1 MGFSLDE
8 MNDLYL
14 DVLKEIGN
22 IGSGNATT
30 AIASMLGMKLD
41 MKVPQVKFIDAT
53 EISGSICPEEETI
66 VGIMLGVQ
74 GDISGSMM
82 FLLKM
87 ECAHYIVN
95 KMMMRDPDYN
105 EEFDE
110 MDMSALQ
117 EIGNII
123 TGSYLNACAS
133 LTNMTIV
140 PTPPNISVDMA
151 AAILSVPAIMFGSM
165 GDNALM
171 IETEFGDE
179 AMITGYFILMPEI
192 DSYPKILGALGIP
205 VE

>member
-41 MKVPQVKFIDAT
+41 MKVPQVQFIDAT
-53 EISGSICPEEETI
+53 EICSSICPEEETI

-82 FLLKM
+82 FLLEM

-95 KMMMRDPDYN
+95 KMMMRDPEYN
-105 EEFDE
+105 EDFDE

-117 EIGNII
+117 EVGNIM

-140 PTPPNISVDMA
+140 PTPPYISVDMA
-151 AAILSVPAIMFGSM
+151 AAILSVPAIMFGSI
-165 GDNALM
+165 GDKALM
-171 IETEFGDE
+171 IETEFGDD
-179 AMITGYFILMPEI
+179 AMITGYFILMPEL
-192 DSYPKILGALGIP
+192 DSYPKILSALGIP
-205 VE
+205 VN